1 LRDFKNIKFGEKMKL
16 IGNIIWFI
24 LFGMIPCAIH
34 FVLGA
39 ILCCT
44 FVCFPA
50 GMALFKIAKLEA
62 FPFGKTTELRA
73 EEPSIANILW
83 VALIGSSISIVYLL
97 LALILCATIILIPF
111 AKQCVKIAKL
121 AHVPFGSEVYHTD
134 MLRQSNHNSNI

>member
-1 LRDFKNIKFGEKMKL
+1 MKL
-16 IGNIIWFI
+16 IGNIIWFV

-44 FVCFPA
+44 FVGFPA
-50 GMALFKIAKLEA
+50 GMALFKLAKLEA
-62 FPFGKTTELRA
+62 FPFGKTTELKA
-73 EEPSIANILW
+73 EEPSIPNILW
-83 VALIGSSISIVYLL
+83 VAFIGASISVPYLII
-97 LALILCATIILIPF
+97 ALILCPTLIGIPF

>member
-1 LRDFKNIKFGEKMKL
+1 MKV
-16 IGNIIWFI
+16 IGNIIWFV

-44 FVCFPA
+44 FVGFPA
-50 GMALFKIAKLEA
+50 GMALFKLAKLEA
-62 FPFGKTTELRA
+62 FPFGKTTELKA
-73 EEPSIANILW
+73 EEPSIPNILW
-83 VALIGSSISIVYLL
+83 VAFIGAGISVPYLI
-97 LALILCATIILIPF
+97 LALILCPTLIGIPF
-111 AKQCVKIAKL
+111 ASQCVKIAKF